1 MSEHYTLNSSS
12 SSSANKQRRYCPQ
25 HIQKAYALQQAK
37 LRESGQGDAF
47 AERPMKRKTMVFDLG
62 GRFGAKEGRG
72 DRGAEGPRRK
82 GSCDAMR

>member
-12 SSSANKQRRYCPQ
+12 SSSANKQRRYCAQ

-62 GRFGAKEGRG
+62 GRF
-72 DRGAEGPRRK
+72 
-82 GSCDAMR
+82 